1 MRTRRYRLE
10 QVRVLH
16 LAQYLAAGS
25 CHAEAQLGPGDVRE
39 EAFQELDPMP
49 LNLRNAVRSVAAN
62 YS

>member
-16 LAQYLAAGS
+16 LSQYLAAGS

-39 EAFQELDPMP
+39 EAFQELDLVPS
-49 LNLRNAVRSVAAN
+49 NLHNAVRSVVAN
-62 YS
+62 YR